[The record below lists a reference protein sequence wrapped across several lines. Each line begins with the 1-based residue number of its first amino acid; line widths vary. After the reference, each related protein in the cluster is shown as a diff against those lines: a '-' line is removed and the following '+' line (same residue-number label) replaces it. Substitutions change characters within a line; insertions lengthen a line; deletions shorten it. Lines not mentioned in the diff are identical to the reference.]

1 MPRHLFFLKDPSLF
15 AAEPVDV
22 GAQVEVPEWVNVLP
36 EPVEGVIHSR
46 DGRTLHIDSMEKL
59 ARRSNQMLKKQK
71 GGGPVDADHS
81 IYGGFFT
88 PGGGPAIGWAE
99 QFEARPGK
107 GLWAKADWLD
117 AGRKLVGSKEYR
129 YTSAVVTG
137 ETKIEIDDKGQLK
150 FDIFPEVVDG
160 FAITNIPALVTTSMF
175 SESGAT
181 VPLEVV
187 NELLAKQRQQLT
199 GLADAGVGAD
209 ADNPPRNLEKPT
221 KPIDGNE
228 PPLKKTDE
236 PEPLPDDTT
245 SDEVPPDAAALTE
258 VRAELTAAR
267 ARIAELETEAGAAF
281 VDSLCSAGK
290 LVPAQRAAALEQA
303 KTAEGL
309 KYLRGLYA
317 NAVPVMS
324 STPAPT
330 SLSQSTVPWGVS
342 PLAYQLG
349 LQRKTPHEIACALRA
364 QSQEKTR

>member
-15 AAEPVDV
+15 AAEPVDA
-22 GAQVEVPEWVNVLP
+22 GGLQVEVPEWVNVLP
-36 EPVEGVIHSR
+36 EPINATIASR

-59 ARRSNQMLKKQK
+59 ARRSNQLLKKQK

-107 GLWAKADWLD
+107 GLWAKVDWLE

-137 ETKIEIDDKGQLK
+137 ETKYEVDEKGQLR

-175 SESGAT
+175 SETGAT
-181 VPLEVV
+181 VPIEVV

-199 GLADAGVGAD
+199 GQAD

-221 KPIDGNE
+221 KPIGGNE

-236 PEPLPDDTT
+236 PEPESLPEETGLEDPV
-245 SDEVPPDAAALTE
+245 EAAELVE

-267 ARIAELETEAGAAF
+267 TRIAELETEAGAAF
-281 VDSLCSAGK
+281 VESLCREGK
-290 LVPAQRAAALEQA
+290 LAPAQRAAALAQA
-303 KTAEGL
+303 KTNAGL
-309 KYLRGLYA
+309 AHLRDLYA
-317 NAVPVMS
+317 NAVRIVPT
-324 STPAPT
+324 TPAP
-330 SLSQSTVPWGVS
+330 SAALSQPTTPWGVS
-342 PLAYQLG
+342 PLAYQLA
-349 LQRKTPHEIACALRA
+349 LQRKSPHEIACALRA
-364 QSQEKTR
+364 QEKSR